1 MPIKGTTVVNQCRER
16 NLIKEYLIQAVCRM
30 PITCELY
37 DPAHCTIS
45 EAQWQSIKAQNLTI

>member
-1 MPIKGTTVVNQCRER
+1 MPTKGTTVVNQCRER

-30 PITCELY
+30 SILCELY

-45 EAQWQSIKAQNLTI
+45 LKLSGRASKPKI